1 MAGYVIAD
9 VQVTDEALFDEYRKL
24 VPGTVAAYG
33 GKYLVRGGEWEVR
46 EGEWTPTRTVVLQF
60 DSVERAREWYD
71 SPEYARAQADADQVH
86 EQQRHHRGTGC
97 NRLGGGRSTRWN
109 FAKSLDNAPVSAY
122 S

>member
-33 GKYLVRGGEWEVR
+33 GKYLVRGGDWEVR

-60 DSVERAREWYD
+60 DSVELAREWYD
-71 SPEYARAQADADQVH
+71 SPEYAAPKQMRIK
-86 EQQRHHRGTGC
+86 
-97 NRLGGGRSTRWN
+97 STN
-109 FAKSLDNAPVSAY
+109 SSVVIVDGV
-122 S
+122 